1 MPTETIEFSLQT
13 AIWLFLGMLFFGN
26 IANMSLGVTQFDT
39 ALQANHF
46 INYLAANVNLV
57 GSTDVQTCVTL
68 PNEVNGLQ
76 YSILAS
82 DALITINIANQ
93 SLVYKTKYLITS
105 AVLYPGKTYR
115 LIITS
120 STVIFDEA

>member
-1 MPTETIEFSLQT
+1 LPTETIEFSLQT
-13 AIWLFLGMLFFGN
+13 AIWLFLGMLFFAN

-39 ALQANHF
+39 VLQADHL
-46 INYLAANVNLV
+46 INYLAVNVNLV

-76 YSILAS
+76 YSILVS
-82 DALITINIANQ
+82 DDLITINIANQ

-115 LIITS
+115 LIMAS
-120 STVIFDEA
+120 STVIFNEA